1 VQTFRLI
8 CIVKFKKIQITYL
21 RPATF
26 CKLRA
31 WLHDNVRDDVRGLL
45 IFLYRIVDFMTS
57 VTKQM
62 EPAESNVYRGGLQ
75 NDNEELWVIHRALTV
90 AFHMARDA
98 GAAFITK
105 NWVAA
110 QLKWSA
116 HFVQRNWRSP
126 HDLQTEF
133 CGSRPLVLSQEIRD
147 IVGQSANRQ
156 RKRFRM
162 LLLLLLAATRIA
174 NL

>member
-1 VQTFRLI
+1 M
-8 CIVKFKKIQITYL
+8 
-21 RPATF
+21 
-26 CKLRA
+26 
-31 WLHDNVRDDVRGLL
+31 RGLL
-45 IFLYRIVDFMTS
+45 IFLYRAVDIMTS
-57 VTKQM
+57 VTKHM
-62 EPAESNVYRGGLQ
+62 EAAEANVCRGGFQ
-75 NDNEELWVIHRALTV
+75 NDSEELRVIQQAM
-90 AFHMARDA
+90 AFAFRMARDA